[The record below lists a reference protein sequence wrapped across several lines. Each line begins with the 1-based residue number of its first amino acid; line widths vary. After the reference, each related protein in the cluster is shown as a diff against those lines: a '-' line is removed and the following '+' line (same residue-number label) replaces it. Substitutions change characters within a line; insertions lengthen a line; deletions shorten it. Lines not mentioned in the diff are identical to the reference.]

1 MCFHDSHQPGNREKR
16 MNPVNLGPDRLLAGE
31 RAASMG
37 QFNAGRAHRRVM
49 SRSQEFSSLFLRI
62 ALGTSFLSAVADR
75 LGLWGGFGQPNV
87 SWGSFARFVAYTAT
101 LNWFLPKAM
110 IPALAII
117 ATCAEV
123 LLGLC
128 LIVGWQTRVAAWG
141 AGILL
146 TTFAITMAAAL
157 GFKAPLDFSVF
168 SAAGGAFL
176 LASCW
181 KLDSAPPCCG
191 ASAQESR
198 GSISD
203 FVSL

>member
-1 MCFHDSHQPGNREKR
+1 MCFHDSHEPGNREKR
-16 MNPVNLGPDRLLAGE
+16 MYPVNLGPDRLLAGE
-31 RAASMG
+31 PTDSTE
-37 QFNAGRAHRRVM
+37 QCNARRVHRRAM
-49 SRSQEFSSLFLRI
+49 SRSLEFSSLFLRI

-101 LNWFLPKAM
+101 FNWFLPKAM

-181 KLDSAPPCCG
+181 KLDSAPPCG
-191 ASAQESR
+191 GRAQESR
-198 GSISD
+198 GSIGD
-203 FVSL
+203 F

>member
-1 MCFHDSHQPGNREKR
+1 
-16 MNPVNLGPDRLLAGE
+16 MNPVNLEPDPLLASE

-37 QFNAGRAHRRVM
+37 QCNAGRAHRRVM
-49 SRSQEFSSLFLRI
+49 SRSLEFSSLFLRI

-75 LGLWGGFGQPNV
+75 FGLWGGFGQPNV

-101 LNWFLPKAM
+101 LNWFLPQAM

-157 GFKAPLDFSVF
+157 GVKAPLDFSVF
-168 SAAGGAFL
+168 SAAGGAFV

-191 ASAQESR
+191 GRAQESR
-198 GSISD
+198 RSISD
-203 FVSL
+203 F

>member
-1 MCFHDSHQPGNREKR
+1 

-37 QFNAGRAHRRVM
+37 QCNAGRAHTLRVM
-49 SRSQEFSSLFLRI
+49 SRSPEFSSIFLRI
-62 ALGTSFLSAVADR
+62 ALGTAFLSAVADR

-157 GFKAPLDFSVF
+157 GVKAPLDFSVF

-181 KLDSAPPCCG
+181 KLDSAPPCRG
-191 ASAQESR
+191 ARAQESR
-198 GSISD
+198 GSIAD
-203 FVSL
+203 F

>member
-1 MCFHDSHQPGNREKR
+1 

-31 RAASMG
+31 PAASMG
-37 QFNAGRAHRRVM
+37 QFNAGRAHSRSM
-49 SRSQEFSSLFLRI
+49 SRSLEFSSLFLRI

-75 LGLWGGFGQPNV
+75 FGLWGGFGQPNV

-157 GFKAPLDFSVF
+157 GLKAPLDFSVF

-181 KLDSAPPCCG
+181 KSDSAPH
-191 ASAQESR
+191 SAVRALKSR
-198 GSISD
+198 GNQSATFD
-203 FVSL
+203 SL

>member
-1 MCFHDSHQPGNREKR
+1 

-31 RAASMG
+31 RAASLG
-37 QFNAGRAHRRVM
+37 QSSAGRAHKRVM
-49 SRSQEFSSLFLRI
+49 SRSFEFSSFFLRI

-75 LGLWGGFGQPNV
+75 LGLWGSFGQPDV

-157 GFKAPLDFSVF
+157 GLKAPLDFSVF

-176 LASCW
+176 LASFW

-191 ASAQESR
+191 DQESR
-198 GSISD
+198 DQSATFD
-203 FVSL
+203 SL

>member
-1 MCFHDSHQPGNREKR
+1 
-16 MNPVNLGPDRLLAGE
+16 MNPVNLGPDRLLASE
-31 RAASMG
+31 RAASLG
-37 QFNAGRAHRRVM
+37 QCNAGRAHRRVM
-49 SRSQEFSSLFLRI
+49 SRSLEFSSLFLRI

-128 LIVGWQTRVAAWG
+128 LILGWQTRVAAWG
-141 AGILL
+141 AGIIL

-181 KLDSAPPCCG
+181 KLDSAPSSCG
-191 ASAQESR
+191 ARAQESR
-198 GSISD
+198 GSIGD
-203 FVSL
+203 F

>member
-1 MCFHDSHQPGNREKR
+1 
-16 MNPVNLGPDRLLAGE
+16 MNPVDLRPDRLLAGE
-31 RAASMG
+31 RTASPR
-37 QFNAGRAHRRVM
+37 QSRASLEHRQVN
-49 SRSQEFSSLFLRI
+49 SRSLEFSSLFLRI
-62 ALGTSFLSAVADR
+62 ALGASFLSAVADR
-75 LGLWGGFGQPNV
+75 FGLWGSFGQPDV

-128 LIVGWQTRVAAWG
+128 LVAGWQTRVAAWG

-176 LASCW
+176 LASSL
-181 KLDSAPPCCG
+181 KSDSAPPAAVRARAKG
-191 ASAQESR
+191 
-198 GSISD
+198 IN
-203 FVSL
+203 

>member
-1 MCFHDSHQPGNREKR
+1 
-16 MNPVNLGPDRLLAGE
+16 
-31 RAASMG
+31 
-37 QFNAGRAHRRVM
+37 M
-49 SRSQEFSSLFLRI
+49 SRSLEFSSLFLRI

-101 LNWFLPKAM
+101 LNWFLPKMM

-117 ATCAEV
+117 STCAEL

-157 GFKAPLDFSVF
+157 GLKAPLDFSVF

-181 KLDSAPPCCG
+181 KLDSAPQCG
-191 ASAQESR
+191 SARDQESR
-198 GSISD
+198 GSIGD
-203 FVSL
+203 F

>member
-1 MCFHDSHQPGNREKR
+1 

-37 QFNAGRAHRRVM
+37 QCNAGRAHRQVM
-49 SRSQEFSSLFLRI
+49 SRSLEFSSLFLRI

-110 IPALAII
+110 IPALAMI

-191 ASAQESR
+191 ARAQESR
-198 GSISD
+198 GSIGD
-203 FVSL
+203 F

>member
-1 MCFHDSHQPGNREKR
+1 MCPYDSHQPGNGEKR
-16 MNPVNLGPDRLLAGE
+16 MDPVNLRPERPLAGE
-31 RAASMG
+31 RVASVG
-37 QFNAGRAHRRVM
+37 RNAGRADRRVM
-49 SRSQEFSSLFLRI
+49 SRSLEFSSIFPRI
-62 ALGTSFLSAVADR
+62 VLGISFLSAVADR
-75 LGLWGGFGQPNV
+75 LGLWGGFGRPNV

-123 LLGLC
+123 VLGLC

-157 GFKAPLDFSVF
+157 GFKAPLDYSVF

-181 KLDSAPPCCG
+181 KLDSAPP
-191 ASAQESR
+191 STTT
-198 GSISD
+198 
-203 FVSL
+203 LPPP

>member
-31 RAASMG
+31 RAASME
-37 QFNAGRAHRRVM
+37 QCNAGRAHRRVM
-49 SRSQEFSSLFLRI
+49 SRALELSSLFLRI

-117 ATCAEV
+117 ATCAEI

-146 TTFAITMAAAL
+146 TTFAITLAAAL

-181 KLDSAPPCCG
+181 RSDSAPTCCDTRN
-191 ASAQESR
+191 QESR
-198 GSISD
+198 GLIGD
-203 FVSL
+203 F

>member
-1 MCFHDSHQPGNREKR
+1 
-16 MNPVNLGPDRLLAGE
+16 MNSVNLGPDRLLARE
-31 RAASMG
+31 RAASME
-37 QFNAGRAHRRVM
+37 QCNAEHAHSRVR
-49 SRSQEFSSLFLRI
+49 SRSLEFSLLFLRI

-75 LGLWGGFGQPNV
+75 FGLWGGFGQPNV
-87 SWGSFARFVAYTAT
+87 AWGSFARFIAYTAT

-110 IPALAII
+110 IPALAIM

-176 LASCW
+176 LANCW
-181 KLDSAPPCCG
+181 KLDSASPCRD
-191 ASAQESR
+191 ARDQESR
-198 GSISD
+198 GSVGD
-203 FVSL
+203 F

>member
-1 MCFHDSHQPGNREKR
+1 MRQYYE
-16 MNPVNLGPDRLLAGE
+16 E
-31 RAASMG
+31 
-37 QFNAGRAHRRVM
+37 HRRAT
-49 SRSQEFSSLFLRI
+49 SRSLEFSSLFLRI
-62 ALGTSFLSAVADR
+62 ALGASFLSAVADR
-75 LGLWGGFGQPNV
+75 FGLWGGFGQPDV
-87 SWGSFARFVAYTAT
+87 AWGSFARFVAYTAT

-117 ATCAEV
+117 ATCSEV

-128 LIVGWQTRVAAWG
+128 LVVGWQTRVAAWG

-181 KLDSAPPCCG
+181 KLDSAQP
-191 ASAQESR
+191 AAVR
-198 GSISD
+198 ARVKGSISQ
-203 FVSL
+203 FRQSVNRVK

>member
-1 MCFHDSHQPGNREKR
+1 
-16 MNPVNLGPDRLLAGE
+16 MNPVNLAPDRMLAGE

-37 QFNAGRAHRRVM
+37 QCNAGRAHRRVM
-49 SRSQEFSSLFLRI
+49 SRSLEFSSLFLRI

-146 TTFAITMAAAL
+146 TTFAITMAVAL
-157 GFKAPLDFSVF
+157 GLKAPLDFSVF

-176 LASCW
+176 LASCG
-181 KLDSAPPCCG
+181 KLDAAPPCRG
-191 ASAQESR
+191 ARAQESR
-198 GSISD
+198 GSIGDS
-203 FVSL
+203 

>member
-1 MCFHDSHQPGNREKR
+1 
-16 MNPVNLGPDRLLAGE
+16 MNPVNRRSDRLLAGE
-31 RAASMG
+31 RAANIG
-37 QFNAGRAHRRVM
+37 QCSAGRADRRGI
-49 SRSQEFSSLFLRI
+49 SRSLDFSSLFLRI
-62 ALGTSFLSAVADR
+62 ALGISFLSAVADR

-123 LLGLC
+123 SLGLS
-128 LIVGWQTRVAAWG
+128 LIVGWHTRVAAWG

-157 GFKAPLDFSVF
+157 GLKAPLDFSVF
-168 SAAGGAFL
+168 SAAGAAFL
-176 LASCW
+176 LASCSRS
-181 KLDSAPPCCG
+181 DSAPPHCG
-191 ASAQESR
+191 APLRSREDRSATLDSPR
-198 GSISD
+198 P
-203 FVSL
+203 